1 MIRTTSG
8 FSLAHVLSD
17 FIEGEGFMTYAAA
30 SPPGVK
36 RDIWVSHLELS
47 CHLCTLDGMTTNCTL
62 IFQSSTRKA

>member
-17 FIEGEGFMTYAAA
+17 IIEGEGFMTYAEA

-36 RDIWVSHLELS
+36 RDIWVSHYTRRDDNKL
-47 CHLCTLDGMTTNCTL
+47 HLDISILNT
-62 IFQSSTRKA
+62 